1 MTYYYRFTNYEKM
14 ALCAFG
20 CPDKEQTIDNLKIAA
35 LIAVQEETCT
45 KLERLANRLKDVMV
59 FTANYKHDFYLCV
72 HEMEQGMIQEAL
84 DYQAA
89 TGDLENGWPW
99 KNYGM
104 AQLVNAFCNEDYYP
118 TMNRLGILSRIAVMP
133 AFGSILTAVMITVSS
148 IHEEMPD
155 EYESYL
161 NRCREIVCRG
171 ELRKKKGKDKYRQ
184 YVWQTPS
191 VMPEWR

>member
-20 CPDKEQTIDNLKIAA
+20 CSDKEQTIDNLKIAA
-35 LIAVQEETCT
+35 LIAVQEETRA

-59 FTANYKHDFYLCV
+59 FTANYRHDFYLCV

-118 TMNRLGILSRIAVMP
+118 TMNRLGILSRTAVMP

-148 IHEEMPD
+148 IHEEMPE
-155 EYESYL
+155 EYGSYL
-161 NRCREIVCRG
+161 NRCREIVRRG